1 MKAHGANVFEIARKR
16 NIDVS
21 EISDFSS
28 NINPLGASKKTLN
41 YIKDNL
47 NLLFTYPDPEY
58 LELRKSIATYNNAKE
73 SDIVLGLGATEILK
87 SSIKYYAPK
96 NSMILSPCYSEYEEE
111 LKKINSNIFHFN
123 LKYEDKFK
131 IDVDEV
137 ISFIKKNDINLFVF
151 ANPNNP
157 TGTALKRDEIEKIL
171 KESDVKLIVDE
182 TYTEFCDQK
191 VFSSGSLTKK
201 YKNLLIT
208 RGTSKF
214 FSLPG
219 IRLGYGLTSDIGLI
233 KSFKDKETLW
243 QINSVADMCG
253 QVMFGDKEYHEE
265 VFNFIKTRR
274 DYLFS
279 ELGKING
286 LEPIES
292 KGNFILIKIKSDITS
307 TDLREKLAEKLM
319 IVRDCKTFKGLDD
332 SYFRVCILTD
342 KENEKLIKSL
352 KDIFD

>member
-1 MKAHGANVFEIARKR
+1 MKAHGANVFEIARER

-58 LELRKSIATYNNAKE
+58 VELRKSIATYNKANE
-73 SDIVLGLGATEILK
+73 DDIVLGLGATEILK
-87 SSIKYYAPK
+87 SSVGYYSPK

-111 LKKINSNIFHFN
+111 LKKIGSNIFHFN

-131 IDVDEV
+131 IHVDEI
-137 ISFIKKNDINLFVF
+137 ISFINDNDINLFVF

-171 KESDVKLIVDE
+171 KETDVKLIVDE
-182 TYTEFCDQK
+182 TYTEFCDQE

-201 YKNLLIT
+201 YDNLLVT

-219 IRLGYGLTSDIGLI
+219 IRLGYGITSDRDLI

-253 QVMFGDKEYHEE
+253 QVMFSDIDYHRE

-274 DYLFS
+274 DYLFK

-292 KGNFILIKIKSDITS
+292 MGNFILVKIHSDISS
-307 TDLREKLAEKLM
+307 TALREKLSQELM

-342 KENEKLIKSL
+342 KENEKLIKNL
-352 KDIFD
+352 KDIFN